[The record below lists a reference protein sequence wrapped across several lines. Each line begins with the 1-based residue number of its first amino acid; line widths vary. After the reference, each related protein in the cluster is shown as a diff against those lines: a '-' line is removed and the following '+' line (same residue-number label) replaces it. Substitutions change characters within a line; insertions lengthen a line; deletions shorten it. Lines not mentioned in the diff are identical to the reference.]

1 MNTSELKS
9 GSALLITLLV
19 MSLMTALVLTF
30 TAQVRLELR
39 RVQNRVDRH
48 QAQSHARLGLEL
60 ALARLQEL
68 AGEDARVTAR
78 GEIRSGTL
86 PAGGDF
92 WTGVWDSQTAA
103 FLGWLASGDTPNPA
117 TLSTGEERLIGPAQV
132 GNRPDRFVH
141 APRETIPGRGG
152 FAWLVSD
159 QGVMA
164 SLGQSDRL
172 ERLSIP
178 GFRGD
183 RDGNFNS
190 VDGWRL
196 DRLRKW
202 LPQLAD
208 IAADVP
214 GTSSFTHRGANAAQR
229 TAREA
234 TRERLSRAAFL
245 PDLATPGG
253 GTDNTRLPTDFLQQH
268 AHDFTLHNAFTLSNT
283 LDGTLRQDLT
293 HLRRL
298 NTTNQMQLN
307 ALFHQPQWD
316 LLTPAIHS
324 FVNFDRNVTLTPNNR
339 HPTIQPNVRPGFMTE
354 PITYSTAPIAT
365 EIVWNAGMGIRSGP
379 GSGVI
384 TRDII
389 LYFYGIVEMLNP
401 FTLNLGLSNGT
412 GSFPG
417 DPGDLLIRISNFPDV
432 RIINER
438 TGTSHTLDLSDFV
451 VAFPSNSFNNH
462 EPGWMRPNF
471 SPSSSFRSAVSSNT
485 SVGVFAV
492 KIGEFPELPQT
503 NDPFRVEFGVSD
515 LRIEVAEANGNPIPT
530 QNSRRQWA
538 FFLHPNPGS
547 FPTGVPAFRPDE
559 DPTLGPRTT
568 QIITVRNWGD
578 FTIEYEATPATRF
591 VHGGTA
597 MNRTRLNAGIIN
609 FGFHG
614 KFVDEWIE
622 NAAANSLQ
630 MLDDLLINSDL
641 RRQRITVDLL
651 QPEAGDGLFFDVR
664 DPTDMQRS
672 NFIREDDI
680 FHGADFG
687 SSDNNRRARL
697 FDLPTQE
704 PVSIGILNQMKFDG
718 FGFQPLANLP
728 EGRDPPNLSG
738 DGSGPSQSL
747 HNFADRYFFSTLPE
761 NVATWD
767 GEALLPNVGITA
779 SGLEATTEPDLLA
792 SPASAIWLLHEGGL
806 NINSTSVPAW
816 RAFLKSRVLDEFVY
830 TRRPNQPS
838 ETMSNTRQ
846 TLPNPGH
853 LFMSQPFSGDM
864 QISSNSAPT
873 FSFAGQNDISTL
885 ANGLRAQGAHPAFIQ
900 GVRAVTDVQM
910 DQLAREIVREIT
922 RFTNANNRPFLSI
935 TEFLN
940 EGVFPNAIARVPSLN
955 TSDNGTSR
963 RIPTLAPAYFSAGK
977 LLNHLAPGMFSR
989 SDTFVIH
996 SVGYVQ
1002 PQGGTRVSE
1011 ARLEA
1016 VVQRIPHETVDG
1028 HGRRFMI
1035 QQIRWLPSDAL

>member
-86 PAGGDF
+86 PVGGDF

-178 GFRGD
+178 GFQGN

-214 GTSSFTHRGANAAQR
+214 GTSSFTHRGTNAAQR

-298 NTTNQMQLN
+298 NSTNQMQLN

-401 FTLNLGLSNGT
+401 FSKALALENFGEPNHRSGNPGAPSNLLV
-412 GSFPG
+412 
-417 DPGDLLIRISNFPDV
+417 RISNFPSV
-432 RIINER
+432 QITNEN
-438 TGTSHTLDLSDFV
+438 TGTTMSLDLSELV
-451 VAFPSNSFNNH
+451 IALPSNSFNNH

-471 SPSSSFRSAVSSNT
+471 SPTNSFT
-485 SVGVFAV
+485 SITGGSGVFAIKV
-492 KIGEFPELPQT
+492 GEFPETPQT
-503 NDPFRVEFGVSD
+503 RDPFRVEFGVSD
-515 LRIEVAEANGNPIPT
+515 LRIEIAETTSNPI
-530 QNSRRQWA
+530 RQEHRATWA
-538 FFLHPNPGS
+538 FFLIDRT
-547 FPTGVPAFRPDE
+547 FPSGVPVFPPTN
-559 DPTLGPRTT
+559 DPSSGPRTT
-568 QIITVRNWGD
+568 QIITVRNWGG
-578 FTIEYEATPATRF
+578 FTIEHGSSDPERF
-591 VHGGTA
+591 VQAGA
-597 MNRTRLNAGIIN
+597 SMMNRPRLNAGNVN

-614 KFVDEWIE
+614 KFVDEWVELIASD
-622 NAAANSLQ
+622 NRQ
-630 MLDDLLINSDL
+630 MLDDLMILSDL
-641 RRQRITVDLL
+641 RRTTINVDMLN
-651 QPEAGDGLFFDVR
+651 PESGDGAFFDVR
-664 DPTDMQRS
+664 DPSDIQFT
-672 NFIREDDI
+672 NFNRRDD
-680 FHGADFG
+680 FFAGDSAGPG
-687 SSDNNRRARL
+687 SENRRARL

-838 ETMSNTRQ
+838 ETLSNTRQ

-1016 VVQRIPHETVDG
+1016 VVQRIPHETVGG
-1028 HGRRFMI
+1028 HGRRFVI